1 MTTDTRPSPFFPA
14 AHRDRI
20 VGHMNDDHADAVLN
34 YVRHFGGLADATA
47 ARLDD
52 LDQNGMAITVTR
64 AGGEFPLR
72 VAYPKPLDSAADAH
86 HVLVEMAMSA
96 AQALAATPAAAPS
109 SRQEETLARARDA
122 AARLRDK
129 FQTVILGTVS
139 STGLPDA
146 SVAPAVLGADGAFY
160 IYVSGLS
167 LHTRN
172 LADTGK
178 ASLFLIQDESEA
190 KQLLA
195 RQRLTFPCAA
205 HPIPRDEATF
215 ATQMTALKAKFG
227 PVMEHL
233 ESMTDFRMFRLQPA
247 RGRLVAGFGQ
257 AFDVD
262 PLDWN
267 KLSHV
272 NDTGHTPAH
281 GHAPLKA

>member
-1 MTTDTRPSPFFPA
+1 MSTATESAPFFPA

-20 VGHMNDDHADAVLN
+20 VGHMNEDHADAVLN
-34 YVRHFGGLADATA
+34 YVRHFGGLANATA

-52 LDQNGMAITVTR
+52 LDRQGMSITATLP
-64 AGGEFPLR
+64 GGDIPVR
-72 VAYPKPLDSAADAH
+72 IAYTKPLDTAADAH
-86 HVLVEMAMSA
+86 HVLVEMAMTA
-96 AQALAATPAAAPS
+96 AKAAPAAPS
-109 SRQEETLARARDA
+109 ARKDDAIARAREA
-122 AARLRDK
+122 ASALRENLK
-129 FQTVILGTVS
+129 TVILGTVS
-139 STGLPDA
+139 KEGLPDA

-178 ASLFLIQDESEA
+178 ASVFLIQDESAA

-195 RQRLTFPCAA
+195 RQRLTFPATA
-205 HPIPRDEATF
+205 TLVPREEPAF
-215 ATQMTALKAKFG
+215 ATHMSALKAKFG

-233 ESMTDFRMFRLQPA
+233 EGMADFRMFRLEPS
-247 RGRLVAGFGQ
+247 RGRLVSGFGQ
-257 AFDVD
+257 AYDVD

-281 GHAPLKA
+281 GHAPHKA